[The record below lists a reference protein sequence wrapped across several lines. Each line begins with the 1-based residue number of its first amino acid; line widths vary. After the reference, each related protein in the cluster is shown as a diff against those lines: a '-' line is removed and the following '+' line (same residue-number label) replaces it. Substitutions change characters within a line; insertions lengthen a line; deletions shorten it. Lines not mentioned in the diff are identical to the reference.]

1 MISLSSLRKP
11 KLPETAELYA
21 EHVNPAFIRLL
32 GMLGYGR
39 VMTRAKGGEIWD
51 AEGRCYRDFL
61 AGFCTNGLGHNPAR
75 IVAALHQALDEEL
88 PHVMHTSPASGAAR
102 LAAAF
107 AARVPHLGMCLL
119 SLSGGEA
126 VEAAL
131 KLARAATGRAH
142 LVYATGGFHGTGF
155 GNLSVMGHARWQR
168 PFQPLLP
175 ECTAVPYGD
184 VEALSHVLRRKRTAA
199 VLLEPIQA
207 EAGVVMPPEGYL
219 LEAQAL
225 CRAHGALLV
234 FDEVQTGMGRT
245 GKLFAFQ
252 HTPGLLPDVVVAGKG
267 LGAGL
272 LPVSATLTRRDL
284 VEKAYGSMTKFDLHG
299 STYAGYALGCRVALS
314 VLEAIDDE
322 LLAAVEARGSELRD
336 GLRSRLASHPF
347 VRDVRGSGLLVGL
360 ELGPTGA
367 RFFDRVAPAL
377 TALVSKQIFGQWL
390 AIRLLERG
398 YLCQPASQEWNVL
411 KLTPPLTVA
420 AADVQDAVAAV
431 AGVLAEYDALA
442 PLLGDVALRFGKQL
456 ANGGRFA

>member
-1 MISLSSLRKP
+1 MISVSSLRKP
-11 KLPETAELYA
+11 KLPEVAELYA

-39 VMTRAKGGEIWD
+39 VMTRAKGGELWD
-51 AEGRCYRDFL
+51 MEGRCYRDFL
-61 AGFCTNGLGHNPAR
+61 AGFGTNTFGHSPPR
-75 IVAALHQALDEEL
+75 LVAALHQALDEEL
-88 PHVMHTSPASGAAR
+88 PNVLHTGPASWAAR

-155 GNLSVMGHARWQR
+155 GNLSVMGHARWKR

-175 ECTAVPYGD
+175 ECTAVPFGD
-184 VEALSHVLRRKRTAA
+184 VAALSHVLRKNRTAA
-199 VLLEPIQA
+199 LLLEPIQG

-252 HTPGLLPDVVVAGKG
+252 HETGLLPDVVIAGKG
-267 LGAGL
+267 LGAGM
-272 LPVSATLTRRDL
+272 LPVSATLTRREL
-284 VEKAYGSMTKFDLHG
+284 VEKAYGSMTRFDLHG
-299 STYAGYALGCRVALS
+299 STYAGYALGCRIALS

-322 LLAAVEARGSELRD
+322 LLAAVEARGNELCE
-336 GLRSRLASHPF
+336 GLRLRLASHPF

-367 RFFDRVAPAL
+367 RWLDRVAPAV
-377 TALVSKQIFGQWL
+377 TTLVSKQIFGQWL
-390 AIRLLERG
+390 AIRLLEHG

-411 KLTPPLTVA
+411 KLTPPLTVS
-420 AADVQDAVAAV
+420 AADVQGAIDAVT
-431 AGVLAEYDALA
+431 GVLAEYDSLA
-442 PLLGDVALRFGKQL
+442 PILADVSLRFGRQL
-456 ANGGRFA
+456 YNGGRFA